1 MHVLKIVE
9 SVCTH
14 AGYTASRHVA
24 RCTSSNGP
32 YTEDYL
38 ERFTIEGTHWTCVFD
53 GHGGDAVA
61 VTCARLV
68 EKLARECHA
77 QRETT
82 ADTLVLLFSRIDAE
96 ITRIGHTESGSTC
109 NVTVIDP
116 RTSVMTVASLGDSR
130 TLVYEPT
137 TEANATT
144 YTVVF
149 ETTDQDCAD
158 PQEQKRL
165 SELGL
170 GVFEQKVRVA
180 GLLHSTGVYRC
191 TTAGERDMSTMSS
204 FGDSVH
210 DVPRG
215 AVNKVPRLYTF
226 PLRDSH
232 VVVICSDGCMEHIA
246 PYSASGIKARADMRV
261 AEIAGHIQTRICT
274 TCRRMFAVGAA
285 MLAEHITTSQVDS
298 MARVRGR
305 MMAASQHT
313 QKTKAAKAVK
323 AASGLE
329 ESEESEE
336 SEHPDE
342 SEDFEAAQA
351 ARIANAAH
359 RDWVQREF
367 DNQTV
372 VAVYIGD
379 TCTCPRETEKGSFV
393 LGS

>member
-38 ERFTIEGTHWTCVFD
+38 ERFTIEGAHWTCVFD

-82 ADTLVLLFSRIDAE
+82 ADALVLLFSRIDAE

-116 RTSVMTVASLGDSR
+116 RTGVMTVASLGDSR

-137 TEANATT
+137 TAANAA

-149 ETTDQDCAD
+149 ETKDQDCAD
-158 PQEQKRL
+158 TQEKKRL

-170 GVFEQKVRVA
+170 VVFEQKVRVA
-180 GLLHSTGVYRC
+180 GLVHSTGVYRC
-191 TTAGERDMSTMSS
+191 RDMMTMSS

-261 AEIAGHIQTRICT
+261 AEIAGHIQTRICSS
-274 TCRRMFAVGAA
+274 CRRMFAVGAA

-298 MARVRGR
+298 MARVRGS
-305 MMAASQHT
+305 MMASQAQHT
-313 QKTKAAKAVK
+313 HKRKAAE
-323 AASGLE
+323 AAGAARAARALGE
-329 ESEESEE
+329 
-336 SEHPDE
+336 
-342 SEDFEAAQA
+342 FEAAQA
-351 ARIANAAH
+351 ALIANAAH

-372 VAVYIGD
+372 VAVYIGE
-379 TCTCPRETEKGSFV
+379 TCTCSAPPPAVGSR
-393 LGS
+393 

>member
-1 MHVLKIVE
+1 MRIMKMVE

-24 RCTSSNGP
+24 RCTSSNGL

-82 ADTLVLLFSRIDAE
+82 ADALVLLFSRIDAE
-96 ITRIGHTESGSTC
+96 VTLIGHTESGSTC

-116 RTSVMTVASLGDSR
+116 RTGVMTVASLGDSR

-137 TEANATT
+137 TDANAA

-158 PQEQKRL
+158 PQEKKRL

-170 GVFEQKVRVA
+170 VVFEQKVRVA
-180 GLLHSTGVYRC
+180 GSAVAHSTGVYRC
-191 TTAGERDMSTMSS
+191 PTAGGLDMMTMSS

-226 PLRDSH
+226 PLRDAH
-232 VVVICSDGCMEHIA
+232 VVVVCSDGCMEHIA
-246 PYSASGIKARADMRV
+246 PYFASGIKTSADVRV
-261 AEIAGHIQTRICT
+261 AEIADHIQTRVC
-274 TCRRMFAVGAA
+274 CDCGRMFAVGAA
-285 MLAEHITTSQVDS
+285 MLAEHITSSQVDS
-298 MARVRGR
+298 MARVRGS
-305 MMAASQHT
+305 MMAASQ
-313 QKTKAAKAVK
+313 AAKA
-323 AASGLE
+323 AEDLT
-329 ESEESEE
+329 
-336 SEHPDE
+336 
-342 SEDFEAAQA
+342 DFEAAQ
-351 ARIANAAH
+351 IANGAH

-379 TCTCPRETEKGSFV
+379 TCTCSAPPAVSPR
-393 LGS
+393 